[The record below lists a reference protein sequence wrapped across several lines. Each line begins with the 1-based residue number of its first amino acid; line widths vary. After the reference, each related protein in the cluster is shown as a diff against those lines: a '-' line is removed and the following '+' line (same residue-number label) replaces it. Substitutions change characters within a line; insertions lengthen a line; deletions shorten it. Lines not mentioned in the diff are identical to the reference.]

1 MDKAVLKK
9 LKTAVEASR
18 KDLKPYRTQEEKAL
32 KQYLGSHYGSDGSD
46 ESFPVNMLEIAV
58 STLLQQLA
66 AQEPQV
72 LVLSRSHRDDVKI
85 VEAAINQRLRDMD
98 FGEELRRFVMSAL
111 FSIGVMKVGL
121 EETYRAEVD
130 DESLADTDVFAQH
143 VPFSDWVHDTS
154 AKRWTTREVQ
164 FCGHKYRVPIEWV
177 KNNKNFD
184 SEARDS
190 VAEEQDLESGFTTNE
205 FVPYVDLWDIWLPAE
220 HRMVTFHKDGK
231 KALASRE
238 VGRKGKY
245 SPFHLLAFNPVLN
258 KVMPL
263 PPVMNWLDAHDLDNR
278 MFVKLGE
285 QASRQKTVTYA
296 APQSVDDAKKIIKS
310 NDGDTVLV
318 ANPQGVREARF
329 GGPDQQILGFA
340 GYMRE
345 MTSYVMGNLDSMAGL
360 GSQAGTAT
368 QESIIKGSS
377 KARIHAMQ
385 AQVLKSVRSSV
396 NDVFHWTWESPL
408 LQMRVTQT
416 VEGTDVTYEADWP
429 MTFDIYGREVDLRE
443 GKRAEE
449 FDIDLEPY
457 SMQYKTPTQ
466 RLQELRMIWQQDIA
480 PLMQAGLVQADMVK
494 YMRMLSK
501 YGDWPELESILQMA
515 EQSATPVRGRA
526 PANTTREYIR
536 KSEGS
541 QKTMQGTERSL
552 MQQAMSMGN
561 PGQEG

>member
-32 KQYLGSHYGSDGSD
+32 KQYLGGHYGSDGSD

-184 SEARDS
+184 SEARDA
-190 VAEEQDLESGFTTNE
+190 VAEEQDLENGFTTNE

-377 KARIHAMQ
+377 NARIQAMQ
-385 AQVLKSVRSSV
+385 AQVLKSVRSIV
-396 NDVFHWTWESPL
+396 NDIFHWTWESPL

-457 SMQYKTPTQ
+457 SMQYKTPSQ

>member
-32 KQYLGSHYGSDGSD
+32 KQYLGGHYGSDGSD

-184 SEARDS
+184 SEARDA
-190 VAEEQDLESGFTTNE
+190 VAEEQDLENGFTTNE

-377 KARIHAMQ
+377 NARIQAMQ
-385 AQVLKSVRSSV
+385 SQVLKSVRSIV
-396 NDVFHWTWESPL
+396 NDIFHWTWESPL

-457 SMQYKTPTQ
+457 SMQYKTPSQ